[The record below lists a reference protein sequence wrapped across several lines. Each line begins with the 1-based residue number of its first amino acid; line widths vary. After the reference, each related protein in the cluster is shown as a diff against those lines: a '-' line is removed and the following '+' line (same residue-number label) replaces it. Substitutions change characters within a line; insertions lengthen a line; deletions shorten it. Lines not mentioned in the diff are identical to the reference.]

1 MHTKNQLIASLTMG
15 NEAIDHLL
23 AMRDYDYVLFREILE
38 ILETLEV
45 DPHMGF
51 GPAYSL
57 AKKRKIIVERK
68 IRKRL
73 ENDRSYLI

>member
-38 ILETLEV
+38 ILEAIEKEIESI
-45 DPHMGF
+45 H
-51 GPAYSL
+51 AEIEAL
-57 AKKRKIIVERK
+57 AKQKKDIDLKIKYEIGRAHV
-68 IRKRL
+68 
-73 ENDRSYLI
+73 